1 MIVKNHHGFMLACQR
16 AVEKIHEEVN
26 KYRVMMPK
34 TYMEDALSSIYR
46 SRKVIMDEHLR
57 CAFFQGDIFKTT
69 KEVGELLRKYAD
81 YNVET
86 NSKVSYDILVENIHN
101 ALRNA
106 NEKLMQIV
114 DDVNRIIDI
123 KKRATLEFSLSE
135 SDFELIG
142 RYLK

>member
-1 MIVKNHHGFMLACQR
+1 MIVKNRHGFMLACQR
-16 AVEKIHEEVN
+16 AVEKIHEELN
-26 KYRVMMPK
+26 KYRVMMQK
-34 TYMEDALSSIYR
+34 TYIEDALSSIYR

-57 CAFFQGDIFKTT
+57 CAFFQGDTFNTT

-86 NSKVSYDILVENIHN
+86 NSKVSYDILVENIYN

-114 DDVNRIIDI
+114 DDVNRLINI
-123 KKRATLEFSLSE
+123 KKRTTLEFSLSE
-135 SDFELIG
+135 SDLELIG
-142 RYLK
+142 GYLK

>member
-34 TYMEDALSSIYR
+34 TYIEDALSSIYR
-46 SRKVIMDEHLR
+46 SRKAIMDEHLR

-69 KEVGELLRKYAD
+69 KEVGKLLRKYAD

-86 NSKVSYDILVENIHN
+86 NSKVSDEVMLENIQN
-101 ALRNA
+101 ALMNA

-114 DDVNRIIDI
+114 DDVNRLINIQ
-123 KKRATLEFSLSE
+123 KRTTLEFSLSD
-135 SDFELIG
+135 SDIEFIG